1 MEEILRD
8 FRGESTLIDFE
19 NEDDDEILYYLA
31 SKIDEEEIKRNMK
44 FLMFHAFKNR
54 KRKTFDALLS
64 YADDPGKYVRNMGYE
79 MYVEN
84 EEDYEKLKKYLD
96 FSVLNFYPV
105 EKIMKRDPSLAERVI
120 NDFDKETRKRFFK
133 VCALETDL

>member
-1 MEEILRD
+1 MDEILKD

-31 SKIDEEEIKRNMK
+31 SKIDEGEIKRNMK

-64 YADDPGKYVRNMGYE
+64 YADDPGKYIRNMGYE

-84 EEDYEKLKKYLD
+84 EEDYGKIKKYLD

-105 EKIMKRDPSLAERVI
+105 EKIMKKSPSLGEKVI
-120 NDFDKETRKRFFK
+120 NDFDKETKKRFFK
-133 VCALETDL
+133 VCSLKTDF